1 MSFGI
6 MEVLLICLALMTI
19 GIILTLL
26 RLFLGPTAPDRVV
39 ALDTMNTIV
48 VCLMVG
54 LGAYYQEVV
63 LIDIAIVYALLSFVS
78 TLFIA
83 RYMER
88 TKEKEVE

>member
-6 MEVLLICLALMTI
+6 MEVLLICLALMSI
-19 GIILTLL
+19 GLILTLL

-54 LGAYYQEVV
+54 LGAYYLEVV